1 MEFAFYL
8 CNELKRYLMILKKRV
23 TLLALLALM
32 GCGAAVCV
40 SRAQTNAPAKTVNPS
55 AWALSD
61 TNQSTPIPPANSSTS
76 EAVKTLM
83 ISIVVLIVIGTAAI
97 YAAKKWLPKI
107 GLAKGRHIAVMESVQ
122 LAPNRA
128 VHLIQV
134 GSQRFL
140 LGSSNESVRMLA
152 DVTLALLDESAG
164 KESAQT
170 DHRSV

>member
-8 CNELKRYLMILKKRV
+8 CNELKRYLMIIKKRV

-40 SRAQTNAPAKTVNPS
+40 SRAQTNAPAKT
-55 AWALSD
+55 ATTAYWGYGDA
-61 TNQSTPIPPANSSTS
+61 NQPTSIPPQNSSTS

-83 ISIVVLIVIGTAAI
+83 TSIVVLIVIGTAAI

-107 GLAKGRHIAVMESVQ
+107 SGTKGRYIAVMESVQ

-128 VHLIQV
+128 VHIIQV

-152 DVTLALLDESAG
+152 DVTLALGDESHDKDTAH
-164 KESAQT
+164 E
-170 DHRSV
+170 

>member
-1 MEFAFYL
+1 M
-8 CNELKRYLMILKKRV
+8 LKKRV
-23 TLLALLALM
+23 TLLAILALM

-40 SRAQTNAPAKTVNPS
+40 SRAQANTPAKQT
-55 AWALSD
+55 ATAYWGYGDA
-61 TNQSTPIPPANSSTS
+61 NQSTPLPPQNSSTG
-76 EAVKTLM
+76 EALRTLM

-107 GLAKGRHIAVMESVQ
+107 GMAKGRHIAVMESVQ

-134 GSQRFL
+134 GSQQFL

-152 DVTLALLDESAG
+152 DVTLALTDDSATRNTAH
-164 KESAQT
+164 E
-170 DHRSV
+170 

>member
-1 MEFAFYL
+1 MKFALYF
-8 CNELKRYLMILKKRV
+8 CNELKRYLMIIKKRA
-23 TLLALLALM
+23 TLLALLAM
-32 GCGAAVCV
+32 IGCGAAICV
-40 SRAQTNAPAKTVNPS
+40 SRAQANAPAKQAAT
-55 AWALSD
+55 AYWGYGDA
-61 TNQSTPIPPANSSTS
+61 NQSTLLPPQNSNTS
-76 EAVKTLM
+76 ETLRTLL

-152 DVTLALLDESAG
+152 DVTLALTDESGTKGAVH
-164 KESAQT
+164 E
-170 DHRSV
+170 

>member
-23 TLLALLALM
+23 TLLALLALL

-40 SRAQTNAPAKTVNPS
+40 SRAQATTSAKTVNPS
-55 AWALSD
+55 VWALGD
-61 TNQSTPIPPANSSTS
+61 ANQSTTIPPQNSSTG
-76 EAVKTLM
+76 EAMRTLM

-97 YAAKKWLPKI
+97 YATKKWLPKI
-107 GLAKGRHIAVMESVQ
+107 GLAKGKNIAVIESVQ

-128 VHLIQV
+128 VHLVQV

-152 DVTLALLDESAG
+152 DVTLALTDESG
-164 KESAQT
+164 KDAAHE
-170 DHRSV
+170 

>member
-1 MEFAFYL
+1 M
-8 CNELKRYLMILKKRV
+8 MLKKRV
-23 TLLALLALM
+23 TLLAMLALM

-40 SRAQTNAPAKTVNPS
+40 SRAQANAPAKQATT
-55 AWALSD
+55 AYWGYGDA
-61 TNQSTPIPPANSSTS
+61 NQSTTIPPQNSTTG
-76 EAVKTLM
+76 EAVRTLM

-97 YAAKKWLPKI
+97 YAAKKWLPKM
-107 GLAKGRHIAVMESVQ
+107 GLAKGKNITVMESVQ

-152 DVTLALLDESAG
+152 DVTLALTDESGTKDTAH
-164 KESAQT
+164 E
-170 DHRSV
+170 

>member
-1 MEFAFYL
+1 M
-8 CNELKRYLMILKKRV
+8 LKKRV

-32 GCGAAVCV
+32 GCGVAVCV
-40 SRAQTNAPAKTVNPS
+40 SRAQSNAPAKQAAT
-55 AWALSD
+55 AYYGYGDA
-61 TNQSTPIPPANSSTS
+61 NQSTPIPPQNSSTS
-76 EAVKTLM
+76 ETLRTLM

-107 GLAKGRHIAVMESVQ
+107 GLAKGKNIAVMESVQ

-140 LGSSNESVRMLA
+140 VGSSNESVRMLA
-152 DVTLALLDESAG
+152 DVTLAL
-164 KESAQT
+164 T
-170 DHRSV
+170 DDLSTKGDAHE